1 MYSVIY
7 SDDARHSIAKY
18 KKSNPASF
26 RKVMRLDGD
35 LRSHPKT
42 GIGKPEAL
50 KWAGEN
56 VFSREINKKY
66 RLVYEIYEEDMA
78 VYVISV
84 EGHYGD
90 K

>member
-50 KWAGEN
+50 KMGRRKRLL
-56 VFSREINKKY
+56 SRDKQEGPPC
-66 RLVYEIYEEDMA
+66 EIYEEDMA

>member
-26 RKVMRLDGD
+26 R
-35 LRSHPKT
+35 SCFEF
-42 GIGKPEAL
+42 ISEAIERMFPGVL
-50 KWAGEN
+50 FHHLMSIA
-56 VFSREINKKY
+56 SSS
-66 RLVYEIYEEDMA
+66 ED
-78 VYVISV
+78 
-84 EGHYGD
+84 